1 MTKEDKKFFNTKFKE
16 EREYIDKRFDSI
28 ESRLDKVEGRLD
40 KIENRLDNLE
50 EWTVIADKKFDLI
63 EKKFELIENKFIE
76 IDSRFDKLEMY
87 LATRFAELEKKVD
100 EFFEEIYYMRKVA
113 ELHTVKI
120 GRLEVR
126 YKNEN

>member
-16 EREYIDKRFDSI
+16 EREYIDKRFDRI
-28 ESRLDKVEGRLD
+28 ES
-40 KIENRLDNLE
+40 RLDNLE
-50 EWTVIADKKFDLI
+50 EWTGIADKKFDLI
-63 EKKFELIENKFIE
+63 EKKFVEVDNH
-76 IDSRFDKLEMY
+76 FDKLEMY
-87 LATRFAELEKKVD
+87 LATRFAEIEKKID

-126 YKNEN
+126 YKNEDR